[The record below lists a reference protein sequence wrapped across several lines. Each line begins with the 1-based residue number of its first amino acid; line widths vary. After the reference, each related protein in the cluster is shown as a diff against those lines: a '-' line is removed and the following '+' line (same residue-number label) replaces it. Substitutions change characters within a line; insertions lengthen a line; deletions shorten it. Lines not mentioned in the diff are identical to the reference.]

1 MSYQEVTQADASQQ
15 AVVDAPTQVGKIGRV
30 LLESGRLTEKQAEK
44 VLLRQQERKIRFG
57 EAAIELGYITEAD
70 IQFALA
76 RQFSY
81 AYLQPG
87 DGLVSEQVV
96 AAYYPYTP
104 YVERLRSL
112 RSQLNQSWIQ
122 KGRKALVLVSDEAG
136 SGCTELAANLAV
148 VFAQLGER
156 TLLIDADLRDSQQH
170 LLFKLTN
177 RQGLTD
183 ILADRADI
191 GCIHKINRLPGLS
204 VLTSGTPAPNPQEL
218 LARPQFK
225 LLLDELEQ
233 RFDVIIIDSPAL
245 EGCVDAQ
252 VIAAPVQ
259 GVVMV
264 ANQHETKAK
273 ALQDAVSLIRNT
285 GAQIL
290 GCVLNQQ

>member
-1 MSYQEVTQADASQQ
+1 MSQQ
-15 AVVDAPTQVGKIGRV
+15 DVIEAPTQVGKIGRV
-30 LLESGRLTEKQAEK
+30 LLESGRLTELQAEK

-96 AAYYPYTP
+96 AAYFPYTP

-122 KGRKALVLVSDEAG
+122 KGHKALVLVSDEAG
-136 SGCTELAANLAV
+136 SGCTELVANLAV

-177 RQGLTD
+177 RQG
-183 ILADRADI
+183 
-191 GCIHKINRLPGLS
+191 
-204 VLTSGTPAPNPQEL
+204 
-218 LARPQFK
+218 
-225 LLLDELEQ
+225 
-233 RFDVIIIDSPAL
+233 
-245 EGCVDAQ
+245 
-252 VIAAPVQ
+252 
-259 GVVMV
+259 
-264 ANQHETKAK
+264 
-273 ALQDAVSLIRNT
+273 
-285 GAQIL
+285 
-290 GCVLNQQ
+290 

>member
-1 MSYQEVTQADASQQ
+1 MSQVEVSQTEQASN
-15 AVVDAPTQVGKIGRV
+15 VGTIGKL
-30 LLESGRLTEKQAEK
+30 LLESGRLTAEQAEK
-44 VLLRQQERKIRFG
+44 VAKRQQEKRIRFG
-57 EAAIELGYITEAD
+57 EAAMELGYIKPED
-70 IQFALA
+70 IQYALS

-87 DGLVSEQVV
+87 DGLVSDQVV
-96 AAYYPYTP
+96 AAYHPFSA
-104 YVERLRSL
+104 YVEKLRTLRSE
-112 RSQLNQSWIQ
+112 LNQRWFRQ
-122 KGRKALVLVSDEAG
+122 GKKTLLLASDEAG

-156 TLLIDADLRDSQQH
+156 TLLIDADLRDSSQH
-170 LLFKLTN
+170 LLFKIAN
-177 RQGLTD
+177 KQGLTD
-183 ILADRADI
+183 LLADRADL
-191 GCIHKINRLPGLS
+191 GCIHRINRLPGLS
-204 VLTSGTPAPNPQEL
+204 VLTSGTEAPNPQEL

-273 ALQDAVSLIRNT
+273 ALQDAVSLVRNT
-285 GAQIL
+285 GAQVL

>member
-1 MSYQEVTQADASQQ
+1 MSQQ
-15 AVVDAPTQVGKIGRV
+15 DVIEAPTQVGKIGRV
-30 LLESGRLTEKQAEK
+30 LLESGRLTEQQAEK

-57 EAAIELGYITEAD
+57 EAAIELGYIKEAD

-87 DGLVSEQVV
+87 DGLVSELIV
-96 AAYYPYTP
+96 AAYHPYTP

-122 KGRKALVLVSDEAG
+122 QGHKALVLVSDEAG

-233 RFDVIIIDSPAL
+233 HFDVILIDSPAL
-245 EGCVDAQ
+245 ESCVDAQ
-252 VIAAPVQ
+252 VIAAPVH
-259 GVVMV
+259 GVVLV
-264 ANQHETKAK
+264 ANQHETKVK
-273 ALQDAVSLIRNT
+273 ALQYALSQIRNT
-285 GAQIL
+285 GAQVL

>member
-1 MSYQEVTQADASQQ
+1 MSYQDVTQQD
-15 AVVDAPTQVGKIGRV
+15 VIEAPTQVGKIGRV
-30 LLESGRLTEKQAEK
+30 LLESGRLTEQQAEK

-96 AAYYPYTP
+96 AAYHPYTP

-122 KGRKALVLVSDEAG
+122 KGRKSLVLVSDEAG

-156 TLLIDADLRDSQQH
+156 TLLVDADLRDSQQH

-191 GCIHKINRLPGLS
+191 GCINKINRLPGLS

-233 RFDVIIIDSPAL
+233 RYDVIVIDSPAL

-259 GVVMV
+259 GVVLV
-264 ANQHETKAK
+264 ANQHETKAQ

-285 GAQIL
+285 GAQVL